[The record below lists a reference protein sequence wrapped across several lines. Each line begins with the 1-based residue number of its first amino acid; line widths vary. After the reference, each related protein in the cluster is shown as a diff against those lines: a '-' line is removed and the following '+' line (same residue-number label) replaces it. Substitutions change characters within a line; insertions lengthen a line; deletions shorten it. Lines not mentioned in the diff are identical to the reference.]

1 MLKKLINNYAFEKTK
16 HLELSDT
23 FLEHSQIFSD
33 SFQILKA
40 LGQAISIVVF
50 AIGFPIFAI
59 IASYKKWWG
68 LQSIAVQYTQLEQ
81 KRW

>member
-40 LGQAISIVVF
+40 LGQAISFSILK
-50 AIGFPIFAI
+50 
-59 IASYKKWWG
+59 SKKV
-68 LQSIAVQYTQLEQ
+68 LKLPKNTIQIMINVDLH
-81 KRW
+81 

>member
-1 MLKKLINNYAFEKTK
+1 MVHVPYRQHRAV
-16 HLELSDT
+16 T
-23 FLEHSQIFSD
+23 F
-33 SFQILKA
+33 
-40 LGQAISIVVF
+40 SIVVF

-68 LQSIAVQYTQLEQ
+68 LQSIAMQYTQLEQ